1 MPQQSSPTPLRRAG
15 WLAGRAL
22 AVLAF
27 TALAGR
33 VAAQQMGELGSMVP
47 SDPVDDSRFGQA
59 VALDGDTAA
68 IGAPWHNMAYVYQ
81 RQAGTWGEQA
91 RIAYPGSFSHAEF
104 GHAVALEGDTL
115 VVGAWRDGAFSQG
128 QAYVYTRSAGVWSL
142 ATVLGA
148 SRPRVEARFGSA
160 VALLGSTAVIGASR
174 DNGGVP
180 SSGAVYVFEGAGSS
194 WTEVQRLTA
203 PSPHSDNQFGSS
215 LQLTSDRLLVG
226 MEVTR
231 VGTAPHPG
239 SVHLFAR
246 VGAAWTL
253 EARFVDADPS
263 VDYWTGSLDGDRIAL
278 TAIEADNQRGSVRIQ
293 ERGPGGWSETARLLP
308 HMSQFHDSFG
318 LQVVLVGDRL
328 FASTRRHELNRDRGA
343 VYLFRRHGEL
353 WAEEQWLIAADGSV
367 YDAFGRGLAYDQGE
381 LLIGD
386 PSEGV
391 PGFLTGKAYVFGE
404 VASPPGPSL
413 LAVSP
418 GTVEALLP
426 GTERTVTLA
435 GNRLDLATVLT
446 LDGVPIEPAR
456 TTRVDDRLIRLDM
469 PQASRRGTLTL
480 AVSDGVNTTSQPITV
495 TVVAAPRLEVGSG
508 DPGQVIDPDAGLSFR
523 LAGTPRLIQA
533 VYASTR
539 LVPSISPQVSLAIGD
554 GFTALCRGGWYVI
567 PNRGWL
573 QVDLTPSRL
582 SDPALIGLTFH
593 VQSFELDGATPWPV
607 SNVQS
612 IQLGP

>member
-1 MPQQSSPTPLRRAG
+1 MPQQSSSTPLRRAG

-47 SDPVDDSRFGQA
+47 SDPVNDSRFGQA

-115 VVGAWRDGAFSQG
+115 VVGAWRDGAVSQG
-128 QAYVYTRSAGVWSL
+128 KAYVYTRSAGVWSL
-142 ATVLGA
+142 ARVLGA
-148 SRPRVEARFGSA
+148 SLPQSEARFGTA
-160 VALLGSTAVIGASR
+160 VALLGSTAVIGAPR
-174 DNGGVP
+174 EDLGA
-180 SSGAVYVFEGAGSS
+180 SSGAVYVFEGSGSS
-194 WTEVQRLTA
+194 WNEVERLTA
-203 PSPHSDNQFGSS
+203 PSLQFDNQFGAF
-215 LQLTSDRLLVG
+215 LQLTTDRLLVG
-226 MEVTR
+226 IAATS
-231 VGTAPHPG
+231 VGAG
-239 SVHLFAR
+239 GNVHLFAR
-246 VGAAWTL
+246 GGATWTL
-253 EARFVDADPS
+253 EARFADPDPS
-263 VDYWTGSLDGDRIAL
+263 VDYWVGYLDGDRIAL
-278 TAIEADNQRGSVRIQ
+278 TAIQAGTNRVSVRIQ
-293 ERGPGGWSETARLLP
+293 ERGPTGWSETARLFP
-308 HMSQFHDSFG
+308 PIG
-318 LQVVLVGDRL
+318 LGLFEMDMRVVLDGDRL
-328 FASTRRHELNRDRGA
+328 FVSGSRPWHFSERGV

-353 WAEEQWLIAADGSV
+353 WVEEQWLIAEDDSV
-367 YDAFGRGLAYDQGE
+367 YDHFGRDLAYDQGE

-391 PGFLTGKAYVFGE
+391 PGFLTGKAYLFGE
-404 VASPPGPSL
+404 VASAPGPTL

-446 LDGVPIEPAR
+446 LDGVPIETAR
-456 TTRVDDRLIRLDM
+456 TTRVDDRLIQLDM

-523 LAGTPRLIQA
+523 LAGRPRLIQA

-539 LVPSISPQVSLAIGD
+539 LVPSVSPQVSLAIGD